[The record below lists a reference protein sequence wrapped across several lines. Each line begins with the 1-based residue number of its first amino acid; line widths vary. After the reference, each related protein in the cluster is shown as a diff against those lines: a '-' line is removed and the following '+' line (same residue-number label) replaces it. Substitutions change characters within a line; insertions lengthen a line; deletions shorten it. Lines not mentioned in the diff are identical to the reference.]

1 MTALN
6 DCHAARAVFVDHD
19 ALVAEMVDGLNSTL
33 AERLG
38 DWRRV
43 RFRNTDPPPG
53 SYPAGTT
60 DRLVDAHDWPF
71 ESAKMIDAMLA
82 AWHRL
87 LAAMHRVWDGR
98 SEAEQAALEAP
109 PEERH

>member
-1 MTALN
+1 
-6 DCHAARAVFVDHD
+6 
-19 ALVAEMVDGLNSTL
+19 MVDGLNAAL

-43 RFRNTDPPPG
+43 RFGITAPPPG
-53 SYPAGTT
+53 GFPPGTT
-60 DRLVDAHDWPF
+60 DRVIDAHEWPF

-87 LAAMHRVWDGR
+87 LAAMHVAWDGL
-98 SEAEQAALEAP
+98 SEAEQAGADP
-109 PEERH
+109 PPQGPD